1 MATSFSNHNA
11 GSPGPGWASALGVVA
26 IVLGV
31 FLTAYH
37 ANEWMKNPVLINNMP
52 ASGELPAADC
62 PEGELAEEGISVA
75 ECEFMVTQV
84 EGIVLSMP
92 DWFPGAMMWLALAGT
107 ILAFLSIIVGG
118 ALVNYKRTA
127 VTAAIVVFAG
137 LTLVDALQFAA
148 VVNAGPVIRSMY
160 LWHILLWLLIHLLMV
175 AGAMAGRD
183 MEARS

>member
-1 MATSFSNHNA
+1 MATSFSNQNS
-11 GSPGPGWASALGVVA
+11 GSSSPGWASALGVVA

-52 ASGELPAADC
+52 ASGEMPAADC
-62 PEGELAEEGISVA
+62 PQGELEEEGISVA

-92 DWFPGAMMWLALAGT
+92 DWFPGTMMWLAFAGT

-118 ALVNYKRTA
+118 ALVNYKAWA
-127 VTAAIVVFAG
+127 VPAAIAVFAG
-137 LTLVDALQFAA
+137 LTAVDALQFAA
-148 VVNAGPVIRSMY
+148 VVNAGPIIRNMY
-160 LWHILLWLLIHLLMV
+160 LWHILLWILIHLLML

-183 MEARS
+183 IEARS